1 MKILKILIIS
11 SVLLCLNACVL
22 GLGGKPKFSPYVWFD
37 NQCGE
42 PVYIA
47 WIIASS
53 LSEPISAKM
62 VFESDT
68 IELRKVEDGERMVT
82 DKKIVYDENFSR
94 DLEDLQL
101 IVFRQSTLDTYSRE
115 EIIAENIN
123 DGIYVMDV
131 AGAEII
137 YGAVINDPRVL
148 IIDNPRQP

>member
-1 MKILKILIIS
+1 MKKLKMLIIL
-11 SVLLCLNACVL
+11 SVLLCLSACALSL
-22 GLGGKPKFSPYVWFD
+22 GEWPRLREYVWFE

-42 PVYIA
+42 TVYIA
-47 WIIASS
+47 WIIAPS
-53 LSEPISAKM
+53 LSKPISAKM
-62 VFESDT
+62 VLESDT
-68 IELRKVEDGERMVT
+68 IELVEVETGERIVT
-82 DKKIVYDENFSR
+82 ENKIVYDEEISR

-101 IVFRQSTLDTYSRE
+101 IVFKQSTLDTYSRE

-148 IIDNPRQP
+148 IINNPRQP